1 VPINVTTTATSMS
14 RFSLPDAAW
23 VLMRRA
29 IASEHDAPLCMCFAV
44 TPSDN
49 TSYDVPNAMGI
60 VNKERGRNKTGILN
74 W

>member
-1 VPINVTTTATSMS
+1 
-14 RFSLPDAAW
+14 
-23 VLMRRA
+23 
-29 IASEHDAPLCMCFAV
+29 MCFAV